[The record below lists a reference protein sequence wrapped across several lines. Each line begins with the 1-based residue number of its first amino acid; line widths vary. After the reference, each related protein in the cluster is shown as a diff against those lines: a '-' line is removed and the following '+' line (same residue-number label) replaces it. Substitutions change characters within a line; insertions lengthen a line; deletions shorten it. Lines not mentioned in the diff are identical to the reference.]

1 MTERIGSDYGSASV
15 AGISSDRG
23 DALIS
28 ADTTGSTALLFGPAA
43 YRVIVAGVA
52 NGDLAM
58 PPDDA
63 LAVLSDDNPLPFFT
77 WNNSGG
83 TGITAQVVANGTA
96 SSGNALRISI
106 GTAVASGTA
115 TLERI
120 EPITG
125 TGDRGFTFVPQMTA
139 IGTLNGGT
147 AALADL
153 SFSWLGPDQST
164 AVGTAPSAQT
174 LDFASFYSQ
183 SAVTLSAGLDT
194 DGAASIYNC
203 APVGASFLKM
213 TATFR
218 VTAAGGT
225 ATRTLDIT
233 DFAIA
238 VGESQVYIS
247 EKTDVNKYGAALI
260 DQVSGSVGI
269 VSGAGTAVGAAI
281 GAVYIG
287 NGDASFGDPTFSYIL
302 ADATDGIIDL
312 FASSVDVSGD
322 LTTTGDATI
331 GGNVNTDTVAS
342 SAGLTL
348 SAATGDIAL
357 QSGGSDVVVQDTLS
371 SNGTNPRIMFRD
383 KNNVTYASVKSGAA
397 NIVQILNGTS
407 ATDYAYLWAER
418 IYPMNGSTD
427 SRYIYDDG
435 TRTAFSG
442 GIDVNSSSTLTTA
455 TFSSTVISSSSVTA
469 FSATGAGNV
478 SLSGGG
484 DVILTGADT
493 SVPISGNGELNAI
506 PNTTTLTTNSAR
518 WVLISGSTYG
528 LRRDSSTR
536 RVKTNIVEADD
547 AVLAA
552 AKNLRAVHY
561 EALEKDNDGNVV
573 PSGKHTLGLIAEEI
587 VEAGLGCAVTYD
599 GEGLPDGY
607 DERVIIAALLHRV
620 NDLEARL
627 AALEEK

>member
-106 GTAVASGTA
+106 GTAVAAGTA

-260 DQVSGSVGI
+260 DQISGSVGI

-287 NGDASFGDPTFSYIL
+287 NGDASFGDPTYSYIL
-302 ADATDGIIDL
+302 ADATGGIIDL
-312 FASSVDVSGD
+312 FASSVDVAGN
-322 LTTTGDATI
+322 LTTTGSATI
-331 GGNVNTDTVAS
+331 GGALFVGSITDSSGDLNLAAS
-342 SAGLTL
+342 GGDVIVQDSTASLPRLLYRDSAGTFL
-348 SAATGDIAL
+348 
-357 QSGGSDVVVQDTLS
+357 GGIQMQ
-371 SNGTNPRIMFRD
+371 G
-383 KNNVTYASVKSGAA
+383 A
-397 NIVQILNGTS
+397 NIFRFFNGST
-407 ATDYAYLWAER
+407 TNDYAYVYAER
-418 IYPMNGSTD
+418 FYPMNGTTA
-427 SRYIYDDG
+427 SRYIADDG
-435 TRTAFSG
+435 TRTTVSAGLEVNGTLEMTGSPIINSPTTTTQTASAAIFVLSSG
-442 GIDVNSSSTLTTA
+442 SIYTLRRNSSSARYKT
-455 TFSSTVISSSSVTA
+455 SIV
-469 FSATGAGNV
+469 
-478 SLSGGG
+478 
-484 DVILTGADT
+484 DAD
-493 SVPISGNGELNAI
+493 A
-506 PNTTTLTTNSAR
+506 
-518 WVLISGSTYG
+518 
-528 LRRDSSTR
+528 
-536 RVKTNIVEADD
+536 
-547 AVLAA
+547 AVLEAA
-552 AKNLRAVHY
+552 RRIKPRHY
-561 EALEKDNDGNVV
+561 ESTIADEAGA
-573 PSGKHTLGLIAEEI
+573 TRLGFIAEE
-587 VEAGLGCAVTYD
+587 VDAAGLTHAV
-599 GEGLPDGY
+599 GY
-607 DERVIIAALLHRV
+607 DEEGRPESLDTTALIAALFVRV

-627 AALEEK
+627 AALEAK

>member
-63 LAVLSDDNPLPFFT
+63 LEVISDDNPLPFFT

-115 TLERI
+115 TLVRI

-312 FASSVDVSGD
+312 FASSVDVAGD
-322 LTTTGDATI
+322 LTTTGDATVS
-331 GGNVNTDTVAS
+331 GSVRTGSVV
-342 SAGLTL
+342 
-348 SAATGDIAL
+348 SAATTTSDLLLSAT
-357 QSGGSDVVVQDTLS
+357 GSDILVRDSNVA
-371 SNGTNPRIMFRD
+371 NGTNPRILFQD
-383 KNNVTYASVKSGAA
+383 KNGTSYAGVKSGAA
-397 NIVQILNGTS
+397 NIVQILNGSS
-407 ATDYAYLWAER
+407 ATDYAYLYAER
-418 IYPMNGSTD
+418 LYPMNGSTA
-427 SRYIYDDG
+427 SRYIADDG
-435 TRTAFSG
+435 TRTTVSAGLEVNGTLEMTGSPIINSPTTTTQTASAAIFVLSSG
-442 GIDVNSSSTLTTA
+442 SIYTLRRNSSSARYKT
-455 TFSSTVISSSSVTA
+455 SIV
-469 FSATGAGNV
+469 
-478 SLSGGG
+478 
-484 DVILTGADT
+484 DAD
-493 SVPISGNGELNAI
+493 A
-506 PNTTTLTTNSAR
+506 
-518 WVLISGSTYG
+518 
-528 LRRDSSTR
+528 
-536 RVKTNIVEADD
+536 
-547 AVLAA
+547 AVLEAA
-552 AKNLRAVHY
+552 RRIKPRHY
-561 EALEKDNDGNVV
+561 E
-573 PSGKHTLGLIAEEI
+573 STIAEEAGATRLGFI
-587 VEAGLGCAVTYD
+587 AEEVDAAGLTHAV
-599 GEGLPDGY
+599 GY
-607 DERVIIAALLHRV
+607 DAEGRPESLDTTALIAALFVRV

-627 AALEEK
+627 AALEAK

>member
-63 LAVLSDDNPLPFFT
+63 LEVISDDNPLPFFT

-115 TLERI
+115 TLVRI

-312 FASSVDVSGD
+312 FASSVDVAGD
-322 LTTTGDATI
+322 LTTTGDATVS
-331 GGNVNTDTVAS
+331 GSVRTGAVVSDSTTTSDLV
-342 SAGLTL
+342 LQ
-348 SAATGDIAL
+348 ATGA
-357 QSGGSDVVVQDTLS
+357 DVVVQDM
-371 SNGTNPRIMFRD
+371 NAADGTNPRIVFR
-383 KNNVTYASVKSGAA
+383 TRTGTTTAGIKSGAA
-397 NIVQILNGTS
+397 NVVQILNGTS
-407 ATDYAYLWAER
+407 ATDYAQLWAER
-418 IYPMNGSTD
+418 LYPMNGSTA
-427 SRYIYDDG
+427 SRYLFDNGAQTQTSAGFMIGALATTASAANVRSSAALAG
-435 TRTAFSG
+435 TLSFST
-442 GIDVNSSSTLTTA
+442 SSSRWKEN
-455 TFSSTVISSSSVTA
+455 IE
-469 FSATGAGNV
+469 
-478 SLSGGG
+478 
-484 DVILTGADT
+484 DADAET
-493 SVPISGNGELNAI
+493 
-506 PNTTTLTTNSAR
+506 
-518 WVLISGSTYG
+518 
-528 LRRDSSTR
+528 
-536 RVKTNIVEADD
+536 
-547 AVLAA
+547 LAA
-552 AKNLRAVHY
+552 SKLLKARHFNSKH
-561 EALEKDNDGNVV
+561 ESDNH
-573 PSGKHTLGLIAEEI
+573 KRLLGLIAEE
-587 VEAGLGCAVTYD
+587 VAESGLDCAVEYD
-599 GEGLPDGY
+599 TQGLPLALDWNA
-607 DERVIIAALLHRV
+607 ITAALLVRLE
-620 NDLEARL
+620 DAERRITELEAR
-627 AALEEK
+627 

>member
-63 LAVLSDDNPLPFFT
+63 LEVISDDNPLPFFT

-269 VSGAGTAVGAAI
+269 VSGAGTAVGAKT
-281 GAVYIG
+281 GALYIG
-287 NGDASFGDPTFSYIL
+287 NGDASFGDPTYSYIL

-312 FASSVDVSGD
+312 FASSVDVAGA
-322 LTTTGDATI
+322 LTTTGDATVS
-331 GGNVNTDTVAS
+331 GSVRTGSVV
-342 SAGLTL
+342 
-348 SAATGDIAL
+348 SAATTTSDLVLQATGADI
-357 QSGGSDVVVQDTLS
+357 VVQDM
-371 SNGTNPRIMFRD
+371 NVADGTNPRILFR
-383 KNNVTYASVKSGAA
+383 TRTGTTTAGIKSGAA
-397 NIVQILNGTS
+397 NTIQILNGSS

-418 IYPMNGSTD
+418 IYAMDGSTA
-427 SRYIYDDG
+427 SRYMFDNG
-435 TRTAFSG
+435 TQTAFSG
-442 GIDVNSSSTLTTA
+442 AVLTGTLTSTGVVTGDNFTGTTITGTTA
-455 TFSSTVISSSSVTA
+455 TTNAAIWVLTA
-469 FSATGAGNV
+469 GTTYN
-478 SLSGGG
+478 LRRN
-484 DVILTGADT
+484 T
-493 SVPISGNGELNAI
+493 S
-506 PNTTTLTTNSAR
+506 SAR
-518 WVLISGSTYG
+518 Y
-528 LRRDSSTR
+528 
-536 RVKTNIVEADD
+536 KTNIEDADQAVLEAARKIKPRHFTSTIAEESGATRLGFIAEEVEAAGLTHAVGYD
-547 AVLAA
+547 AEGRVDTIDS
-552 AKNLRAVHY
+552 V
-561 EALEKDNDGNVV
+561 
-573 PSGKHTLGLIAEEI
+573 GLIA
-587 VEAGLGCAVTYD
+587 
-599 GEGLPDGY
+599 
-607 DERVIIAALLHRV
+607 ALFARV
-620 NDLEARL
+620 NDLEERL
-627 AALEEK
+627 AQLEAR

>member
-63 LAVLSDDNPLPFFT
+63 LEVISDDNPLPFFT

-312 FASSVDVSGD
+312 FASSVDVAGA
-322 LTTTGDATI
+322 LTTTGDATVS
-331 GGNVNTDTVAS
+331 GSVRTGAVVSGATTTSD
-342 SAGLTL
+342 LLL
-348 SAATGDIAL
+348 SAT
-357 QSGGSDVVVQDTLS
+357 GSDILVRDSNVA
-371 SNGTNPRIMFRD
+371 NGTNPRILFQD
-383 KNNVTYASVKSGAA
+383 KNGTSYAGVKSGAA
-397 NIVQILNGTS
+397 NIVQILNGSS
-407 ATDYAYLWAER
+407 ATDYAYLYAER
-418 IYPMNGSTD
+418 LYPMDGSTASRYMFDNGSQ
-427 SRYIYDDG
+427 
-435 TRTAFSG
+435 TAFSG
-442 GIDVNSSSTLTTA
+442 AVLTGTLTSTGVVTGDNFTGTTITGTTA
-455 TFSSTVISSSSVTA
+455 TTNAAIWVLTA
-469 FSATGAGNV
+469 GTTYN
-478 SLSGGG
+478 LRRN
-484 DVILTGADT
+484 T
-493 SVPISGNGELNAI
+493 S
-506 PNTTTLTTNSAR
+506 SAR
-518 WVLISGSTYG
+518 Y
-528 LRRDSSTR
+528 
-536 RVKTNIVEADD
+536 KTEIEDAD
-547 AVLAA
+547 AVVLEAA
-552 AKNLRAVHY
+552 RRIRPRHY
-561 EALEKDNDGNVV
+561 KSTIEEEDGA
-573 PSGKHTLGLIAEEI
+573 TRLGFIAEE
-587 VEAGLGCAVTYD
+587 VHDAGLTHAV
-599 GEGLPDGY
+599 GY
-607 DERVIIAALLHRV
+607 DAEGRPESLDTTALIAALFVRV

-627 AALEEK
+627 AALEAR

>member
-1 MTERIGSDYGSASV
+1 MADRIGSDYGAASV

-43 YRVIVAGVA
+43 YRVMVAGVS
-52 NGDLAM
+52 NGDIAM

-115 TLERI
+115 TLVRI

-164 AVGTAPSAQT
+164 AVGTAPATQT

-260 DQVSGSVGI
+260 DQISGSVGI
-269 VSGAGTAVGAAI
+269 VSGAGTAVGAAT

-302 ADATDGIIDL
+302 ADATGGIIDL
-312 FASSVDVSGD
+312 FADSVDVAGA

-331 GGNVNTDTVAS
+331 GGVLFVGAITDSSGDLNLAASGGDVIVQDS
-342 SAGLTL
+342 SASL
-348 SAATGDIAL
+348 
-357 QSGGSDVVVQDTLS
+357 
-371 SNGTNPRIMFRD
+371 PRLLFRD
-383 KNNVTYASVKSGAA
+383 SAGTFLGGIRMSEA
-397 NIVQILNGTS
+397 NIFRFLNGS
-407 ATDYAYLWAER
+407 SSTDYGYVYAER
-418 IYPMNGSTD
+418 IYPMNGSTA
-427 SRYIYDDG
+427 SRYFFDDG
-435 TRTAFSG
+435 TRLASSG
-442 GIDVNSSSTLTTA
+442 GFDANGTIYASGAMVSDAISTTTQTSSAAIWVLSSGTTYSLRRNSSS
-455 TFSSTVISSSSVTA
+455 
-469 FSATGAGNV
+469 
-478 SLSGGG
+478 
-484 DVILTGADT
+484 
-493 SVPISGNGELNAI
+493 
-506 PNTTTLTTNSAR
+506 AR
-518 WVLISGSTYG
+518 Y
-528 LRRDSSTR
+528 
-536 RVKTNIVEADD
+536 KTNIVDADA
-547 AVLAA
+547 AVLEAA
-552 AKNLRAVHY
+552 RRVKPRHY
-561 EALEKDNDGNVV
+561 ESTIADEAGA
-573 PSGKHTLGLIAEEI
+573 TRLGFIAEE
-587 VEAGLGCAVTYD
+587 VEAAGLTHAV
-599 GEGLPDGY
+599 GY
-607 DERVIIAALLHRV
+607 DEEGRPESLDTTALIAALFARV

-627 AALEEK
+627 ADLEAK

>member
-1 MTERIGSDYGSASV
+1 MADRIGSDYGAASV

-43 YRVIVAGVA
+43 YRVMVAGVS
-52 NGDLAM
+52 NGDIAM

-115 TLERI
+115 TLVRI

-164 AVGTAPSAQT
+164 AVGTAPSTQT
-174 LDFASFYSQ
+174 QPFANFYTIN
-183 SAVTLSAGLDT
+183 TLSAGLDT

-247 EKTDVNKYGAALI
+247 EKTDVNEYGAALI
-260 DQVSGSVGI
+260 DQISGSVGI

-287 NGDASFGDPTFSYIL
+287 NGDASFGDPTYSYIL
-302 ADATDGIIDL
+302 ADATGGIIDL
-312 FASSVDVSGD
+312 FASSVDVAGD
-322 LTTTGDATI
+322 LTTTGNATI
-331 GGNVNTDTVAS
+331 GGALFVGSITDSSGDLNLAAS
-342 SAGLTL
+342 GGDVIVQDSTASLPRLLYRDSAGTFL
-348 SAATGDIAL
+348 
-357 QSGGSDVVVQDTLS
+357 GGIQMQ
-371 SNGTNPRIMFRD
+371 G
-383 KNNVTYASVKSGAA
+383 A
-397 NIVQILNGTS
+397 NIFRFFNGST
-407 ATDYAYLWAER
+407 TNDYGYIYAER
-418 IYPMNGSTD
+418 IYPMNGTSA
-427 SRYIYDDG
+427 SRFMSDNG
-435 TRTAFSG
+435 TRTELSG
-442 GIDVNSSSTLTTA
+442 GLETAGSIVTVGSILNDSISTTTATANAAIWVLSSGTSYTLRRNSSSK
-455 TFSSTVISSSSVTA
+455 
-469 FSATGAGNV
+469 
-478 SLSGGG
+478 
-484 DVILTGADT
+484 
-493 SVPISGNGELNAI
+493 
-506 PNTTTLTTNSAR
+506 R
-518 WVLISGSTYG
+518 Y
-528 LRRDSSTR
+528 
-536 RVKTNIVEADD
+536 KTNIVDADA
-547 AVLAA
+547 AVLEAA
-552 AKNLRAVHY
+552 RRIKPRHY
-561 EALEKDNDGNVV
+561 ESTIADE
-573 PSGKHTLGLIAEEI
+573 SGATRLGFIAEE
-587 VEAGLGCAVTYD
+587 VEAAGLTHAV
-599 GEGLPDGY
+599 GY
-607 DERVIIAALLHRV
+607 DAEGRPESLDTTALIAALFVRV

-627 AALEEK
+627 AALEAK